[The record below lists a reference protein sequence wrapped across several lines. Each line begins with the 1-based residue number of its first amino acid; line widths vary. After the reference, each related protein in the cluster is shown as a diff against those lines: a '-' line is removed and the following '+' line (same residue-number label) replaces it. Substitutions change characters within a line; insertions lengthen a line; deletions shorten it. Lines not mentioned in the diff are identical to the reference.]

1 MFGDLIRAT
10 SFAIQ
15 HIDSQK
21 SYLKRLKE
29 SELANLS
36 QTMTKLQVQKESF
49 TKRMKVI
56 YMPKDISRLIDMV
69 TTFGVTLKQVEIHLM
84 QEQRVLKGERPQS
97 SRR

>member
-1 MFGDLIRAT
+1 MFGDFIRAN

-36 QTMTKLQVQKESF
+36 QTMIKLQV
-49 TKRMKVI
+49 
-56 YMPKDISRLIDMV
+56 
-69 TTFGVTLKQVEIHLM
+69 
-84 QEQRVLKGERPQS
+84 
-97 SRR
+97 